1 MATGI
6 GGDVVAIIA
15 HGDDVDGLDAAG
27 AAPAGADPES
37 PIQASG
43 ACSVTV
49 PGAVP
54 GWAALAD
61 RYGRLGL
68 DRCLSD
74 AIDVARRGFA
84 VMPRCAHT
92 WAHRGANCPP
102 ELQPCPTAGEIRRAS
117 ELADT
122 LEAIAG
128 EGSSAFYTGQVA
140 AAIASVSWLT
150 EADLAACR
158 ARWVA
163 PLRHRYRDHEVIEP
177 PPPTQGIA
185 ALEALALLDGLK
197 PTLANQIRCTRL
209 ALQDALARVHD
220 GAEVQDLLA
229 PAYLHRRR
237 AELSEPVTEPAGGT
251 VYLCAVDQGRMAVS
265 LTQSL
270 YAPFGSG
277 VIAPGTG
284 VLLQNR
290 AACFGVHG
298 RITPG
303 RRPYHTTIPAML
315 RRDGALR
322 GAFGIVGGFIQA
334 QAHLQVVSAVV
345 DDHLDPQVALDRSR
359 FRIDGDLLRI
369 EEGLDFDDAE
379 LATLMP
385 RISIEHDTFEFG
397 GGQMILLEG
406 DALIGGSDRRKDGH
420 ASGISQN
427 T

>member
-303 RRPYHTTIPAML
+303 RRPYHTPPSRRCCAATEPYGERSASSAASSKPKPTSRSSQPSWTITWTPRLPWTDPAFASTATFCASK
-315 RRDGALR
+315 RASTSTTPSWPRSCPASASSTTPSSSGAAR
-322 GAFGIVGGFIQA
+322 
-334 QAHLQVVSAVV
+334 
-345 DDHLDPQVALDRSR
+345 
-359 FRIDGDLLRI
+359 
-369 EEGLDFDDAE
+369 
-379 LATLMP
+379 
-385 RISIEHDTFEFG
+385 
-397 GGQMILLEG
+397 
-406 DALIGGSDRRKDGH
+406 
-420 ASGISQN
+420 
-427 T
+427 